1 MNSRYVA
8 AKLFFAL
15 AALFALVGAALF
27 RRGVIGSGLTRTDYL
42 NPLFLVVIPRLIPFA
57 ASILSACFGLVYY
70 GVEKKFKRPANMP
83 LTLIHLVSFVLAI
96 LCHATL
102 VRFWWTVLSE
112 ENPTNTPL
120 PSSASLLMVAALT
133 MSLLA
138 FGVNIFRGI
147 SRTPLVTS
155 NPR

>member
-27 RRGVIGSGLTRTDYL
+27 RRGVIGTGLTGPDYL
-42 NPLFLVVIPRLIPFA
+42 IPLFLVVIPRLIPFA

-96 LCHATL
+96 ICHATL
-102 VRFWWTVLSE
+102 ARFWWTVLGE

-138 FGVNIFRGI
+138 FGVNIFWGM

>member
-8 AKLFFAL
+8 AKLFFVL

-27 RRGVIGSGLTRTDYL
+27 RRGVIGSGLKETDYL

-70 GVEKKFKRPANMP
+70 GVEKKFKRPANIP

-96 LCHATL
+96 LSHATL
-102 VRFWWTVLSE
+102 VRFWWTVLGE

-120 PSSASLLMVAALT
+120 PSSASILMVTALT
-133 MSLLA
+133 MTLLA
-138 FGVNIFRGI
+138 FGVNIFWAM
-147 SRTPLVTS
+147 SSTPLVTS
-155 NPR
+155 DPR